1 MKDSTRQWLEY
12 AARDLKAAELI
23 LEDPYLTNICLY
35 HCQQTIEKSFKAI
48 LEESSLRV
56 PRIHSVTTLYDKL
69 PADAKAEIPVKI
81 NVMSTVDDIYIDAR
95 YPTDLG
101 LLPNGFPSLKQAK
114 DIYKVSKRI
123 FIDVD
128 NYLKLKNDQANN

>member
-1 MKDSTRQWLEY
+1 
-12 AARDLKAAELI
+12 
-23 LEDPYLTNICLY
+23 
-35 HCQQTIEKSFKAI
+35 
-48 LEESSLRV
+48 
-56 PRIHSVTTLYDKL
+56 
-69 PADAKAEIPVKI
+69 
-81 NVMSTVDDIYIDAR
+81 MSTVDDIYIDAR